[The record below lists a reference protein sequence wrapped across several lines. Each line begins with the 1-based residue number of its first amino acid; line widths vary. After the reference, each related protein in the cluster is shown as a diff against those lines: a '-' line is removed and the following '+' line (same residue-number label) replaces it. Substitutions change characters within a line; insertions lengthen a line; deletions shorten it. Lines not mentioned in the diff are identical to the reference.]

1 MRNNSKNC
9 EIDDKVAAKVSALLE
24 EENSL
29 PTIVLGGHN
38 VFNNSISNSV
48 VIQLN
53 TAAEDLAEALDK
65 TPETL
70 QKKLLDAILSVL
82 EKKYSEKDNSDT

>member
-1 MRNNSKNC
+1 MENHLNSG
-9 EIDDKVAAKVSALLE
+9 IDNKVLTKVAELVE
-24 EENSL
+24 EEKPL

-53 TAAEDLAEALDK
+53 ATGEDLAEALEK
-65 TPETL
+65 TPEGI
-70 QKKLLDAILSVL
+70 QKKVLDAILSIL
-82 EKKYSEKDNSDT
+82 EKKHSES

>member
-1 MRNNSKNC
+1 MENHLNSG
-9 EIDDKVAAKVSALLE
+9 IDNKVLTKVAELVE
-24 EENSL
+24 EEKPL

-53 TAAEDLAEALDK
+53 ATGENLAEALEK
-65 TPETL
+65 TPEGI
-70 QKKLLDAILSVL
+70 QKKVLDAILSVL
-82 EKKYSEKDNSDT
+82 EKKHSES

>member
-1 MRNNSKNC
+1 MENHLNSGN
-9 EIDDKVAAKVSALLE
+9 KVLTKVTKLLE
-24 EENSL
+24 EEKPL

-53 TAAEDLAEALDK
+53 ATGDDLADALEK
-65 TPETL
+65 TTENI
-70 QKKLLDAILSVL
+70 QKKVLDAILSVL
-82 EKKYSEKDNSDT
+82 EKKHSES

>member
-1 MRNNSKNC
+1 MENHLNSGNKVLT
-9 EIDDKVAAKVSALLE
+9 KVAKLLE
-24 EENSL
+24 EEKPL

-53 TAAEDLAEALDK
+53 ATGEDLADALEK
-65 TPETL
+65 TPENI
-70 QKKLLDAILSVL
+70 QKKVLDAILSVL
-82 EKKYSEKDNSDT
+82 EKKHSES

>member
-1 MRNNSKNC
+1 MKNQNQINS
-9 EIDDKVAAKVSALLE
+9 EIDSKLFTKITDLLKE
-24 EENSL
+24 EEKL

-38 VFNNSISNSV
+38 VFNNTISNSV

-53 TAAEDLAEALDK
+53 SGENLAETLEK
-65 TPETL
+65 TPENI

-82 EKKYSEKDNSDT
+82 EKKHSES

>member
-1 MRNNSKNC
+1 MRTFSG
-9 EIDDKVAAKVSALLE
+9 IDNKVLTKVAELVE
-24 EENSL
+24 EKPL

-53 TAAEDLAEALDK
+53 ATGENLAEALEK
-65 TPETL
+65 TPEGI
-70 QKKLLDAILSVL
+70 QKKVLDAILSVL
-82 EKKYSEKDNSDT
+82 EKKHSES